1 MKKFIISAA
10 LCTFALFAG
19 SAHAGPVQ
27 ASATAPSANDVKL
40 VLNAAD
46 MFAYLGKVNTQGV
59 QSSTPFEDEFT
70 GSWAAVGAFGSDGK
84 PADASGLTKS
94 PLAFAF
100 SRNADNKGGSWSVTN
115 TNKDYDIKLDLVF
128 AMHTGGGSGAWL
140 FDNHVIAAGTTQDGS
155 WIQRML
161 NGGGNA
167 GEFSNLTLFAS
178 DMAMKLKVPTPDDSS
193 TDLPEP
199 ATLGTLMLGLGM
211 LGYMS
216 RRRKQS

>member
-10 LCTFALFAG
+10 LCTLTLIAG
-19 SAHAGPVQ
+19 AAHAGPVKPV
-27 ASATAPSANDVKL
+27 TPAPSANDVKL
-40 VLNAAD
+40 VLDAAD
-46 MFAYLGKVNTQGV
+46 MFEYLGKVNTQGV
-59 QSSTPFEDEFT
+59 QSSSPFEDEFIGHWT
-70 GSWAAVGAFGSDGK
+70 AIGAFGSDGE
-84 PADASGLTKS
+84 PADAHGLTKS
-94 PLAFAF
+94 QLKFTF
-100 SRNADNKGGSWSVTN
+100 SRDVGNKSGSWSVTN
-115 TNKDYDIKLDLVF
+115 TNTDYDIKLDLVF

-140 FDNHVIAAGTTQDGS
+140 FDDHVIAAGTTQDGS

-161 NGGGNA
+161 NGGGKA

-178 DMAMKLKVPTPDDSS
+178 DMAMALKEPEPDDTT

-211 LGYMS
+211 LGYMT